1 MFQINKCN
9 LKSMS
14 TTWLFMCYP
23 FRSENDFNSGNPP
36 TYANKLRESNVIELV
51 NQNHLKVKPFETIV
65 NDAFERF
72 NLVLETNMDPF
83 GQPENDE
90 TYDQQSQQLEESDTA
105 HRTNICSWNI
115 CGTFP

>member
-1 MFQINKCN
+1 MY
-9 LKSMS
+9 
-14 TTWLFMCYP
+14 YP
-23 FRSENDFNSGNPP
+23 FRSENDFNYGNPA
-36 TYANKLRESNVIELV
+36 TYANKLRESNV
-51 NQNHLKVKPFETIV
+51 TIV
-65 NDAFERF
+65 DDAFERF